1 MVGEVVV
8 LFECGSRLGKESV
21 VSCTFALSF
30 SFTFLLFRLFGSFVG
45 FGDLVIAVRVVVRQ

>member
-30 SFTFLLFRLFGSFVG
+30 GFTFLLFRLFGR
-45 FGDLVIAVRVVVRQ
+45 VIRWMWRSGHCCEGSC